1 MFHNVRPAVLAFLV
15 ALLGTVSSPA
25 RGEGRARSNFDVMDK
40 LAAEVCAELVSK
52 MPADL
57 PTREIRLSPF
67 GSDGRYELI
76 ANAFTRSLGEK
87 GYRAYMP
94 VPQAKADSSAASH
107 AEPDTVSAPDAV
119 SASGGDAGLR
129 LEFETI
135 AFTLR
140 YPEIYRSRLV
150 GGKNV
155 KRAAE
160 LRVLAKLVEPENGF
174 VVWMSEASKSYSD
187 QFSYDDIEDVEAS
200 LYDFTKPPRDSRNWG
215 KIVEPVVVSG
225 IIVGLIYLFFSNQG
239 D

>member
-15 ALLGTVSSPA
+15 ALLGAASSPA
-25 RGEGRARSNFDVMDK
+25 RGEVRVRSNFDVMDK
-40 LAAEVCAELVSK
+40 LALEVCGELVSK

-57 PTREIRLSPF
+57 PTREIRLAPF

-76 ANAFTRSLGEK
+76 ANAFTRSLGDK
-87 GYRAYMP
+87 GFRVYMP
-94 VPQAKADSSAASH
+94 VPQAKADTSAASG
-107 AEPDTVSAPDAV
+107 AAPDTVSAAGGE
-119 SASGGDAGLR
+119 AAGGDAALM
-129 LEFETI
+129 LEFEAI

-140 YPEIYRSRLV
+140 YPEIYRSYLV

-155 KRAAE
+155 KRTAE
-160 LRVLAKLVEPENGF
+160 IRVLAKLVEPQNGL
-174 VVWMSEASKSYSD
+174 VVWMSEASKSYDD
-187 QFSYDDIEDVEAS
+187 QFSYDDIEEVEAS
-200 LYDFTKPPRDSRNWG
+200 LYDFTKPPHESRNWG

>member
-15 ALLGTVSSPA
+15 VLLGTVSSPA

-67 GSDGRYELI
+67 GADGRYELV
-76 ANAFTRSLGEK
+76 ANAFTRSLGDK

-94 VPQAKADSSAASH
+94 VPPVKADSSAAPRAAADS
-107 AEPDTVSAPDAV
+107 VSA
-119 SASGGDAGLR
+119 GGGEAGLR

-160 LRVLAKLVEPENGF
+160 LRVLAKLVEPGNGF

-200 LYDFTKPPRDSRNWG
+200 LYDFTKPPRESRNWG

>member
-1 MFHNVRPAVLAFLV
+1 MFHNVRSAVLAFLV

-25 RGEGRARSNFDVMDK
+25 RGEDRARSNFDVMDK
-40 LAAEVCAELVSK
+40 LASEVCAELVSK

-57 PTREIRLSPF
+57 PSREIRLAPF
-67 GSDGRYELI
+67 GTDGRYELI

-107 AEPDTVSAPDAV
+107 ARPDSVSAA
-119 SASGGDAGLR
+119 GGDAGLR

-140 YPEIYRSRLV
+140 YPEIYRSYLV

-160 LRVLAKLVEPENGF
+160 LRVLAKLVEPQDGL
-174 VVWMSEASKSYSD
+174 VVWMSEASKSYGD
-187 QFSYDDIEDVEAS
+187 QFPYDDIEDVEAS
-200 LYDFTKPPRDSRNWG
+200 LYDFTKPPRETRNWG

>member
-15 ALLGTVSSPA
+15 AVLGTVSSPA

-67 GSDGRYELI
+67 GTDGRYYLI
-76 ANAFTRSLGEK
+76 AHAFTRSLGEK

-94 VPQAKADSSAASH
+94 VPKVTADSSAVSQA
-107 AEPDTVSAPDAV
+107 APDTVSAA
-119 SASGGDAGLR
+119 GGDAGLR
-129 LEFETI
+129 LEFE
-135 AFTLR
+135 
-140 YPEIYRSRLV
+140 
-150 GGKNV
+150 
-155 KRAAE
+155 
-160 LRVLAKLVEPENGF
+160 LVEPGNGF
-174 VVWMSEASKSYSD
+174 VVWMSEASKSYGD

-200 LYDFTKPPRDSRNWG
+200 LYDFTKPPRESRNWG

>member
-1 MFHNVRPAVLAFLV
+1 MVHYVRAAAL
-15 ALLGTVSSPA
+15 ALLFALSAAVSSPA
-25 RGEGRARSNFDVMDK
+25 LGENGVKSNFDVMDK
-40 LAAEVCAELVSK
+40 LASEVCAELVSK

-57 PTREIRLSPF
+57 PSREIRLAPF
-67 GSDGRYELI
+67 GRDERYELV
-76 ANAFTRSLGEK
+76 ANSFMRTLGEK
-87 GYRAYMP
+87 GYRAYLP
-94 VPQAKADSSAASH
+94 VAAAPGDSS
-107 AEPDTVSAPDAV
+107 SAPDTL
-119 SASGGDAGLR
+119 SAAGLEAGVR

-135 AFTLR
+135 EFTLR
-140 YPEIYRSRLV
+140 YPEIYRSHLV

-160 LRVLAKLVEPENGF
+160 LRVLARLVDSEDGL
-174 VVWMSEASKSYSD
+174 VVWMSEASKSYGD

-200 LYDFTKPPRDSRNWG
+200 LYDFTKPPRNSRNWG